1 MSACVNP
8 RVGLQLSRMS
18 RKYTIYLN
26 MSLVGGIWVEIIWH
40 FGEDRAEKRTLAA
53 GTGWGRGQW
62 WREREQRRWRRG
74 GDGDKIVGMGRGLL
88 SPFVNKKF
96 NNCFLATQ
104 AG

>member
-1 MSACVNP
+1 
-8 RVGLQLSRMS
+8 MS

-62 WREREQRRWRRG
+62 WRERGGNGNNGG
-74 GDGDKIVGMGRGLL
+74 GDGVAMGIKLWGWGGDSSARSRIKNLKIVFSLH
-88 SPFVNKKF
+88 NKLGKF
-96 NNCFLATQ
+96 NLTI
-104 AG
+104 